1 MRSHQISIQIP
12 QLQSLVYPLRSDGDA
27 ANIGTP
33 GYPGRFFRWELLVI
47 FDPTLVLTNLFKAF
61 SFSER
66 NPLDA
71 EAVDVLRP
79 PLCPLYSVLHLL
91 VSKCSCTSNERGTF
105 FENLVHQ
112 PIRFRPILIMHHH
125 VRVYR
130 YAS

>member
-1 MRSHQISIQIP
+1 MAMPRILALLGIP
-12 QLQSLVYPLRSDGDA
+12 VDFPLEA
-27 ANIGTP
+27 A
-33 GYPGRFFRWELLVI
+33 GY
-47 FDPTLVLTNLFKAF
+47 FDPALVLTNLFKIF

-79 PLCPLYSVLHLL
+79 PLCPLYSVLHFL